1 MRPAADPAL
10 SFPDE
15 TSIQSSEERT
25 PRAAD
30 FPKAENGGIARCLP
44 LDGSPGTEAQRRS
57 WVLASKGLKPLIIP
71 SVFDDNQD
79 VGQSQNTVQG
89 GIKDVPPKVPPK
101 SPRTESRASPR
112 TNARQ
117 SPRSAGSSVS
127 TSFSATSAKSNSN
140 SCTWGEN
147 SSPHRLRTP
156 TQIESPSSN
165 LRGLENVASRSIPMP
180 SRNNSPSGQP
190 KLVEAVGIKHPPF
203 PRADILSAKPRS
215 RRRLDDIAP
224 PTLRSNTDPSAT
236 PPSDPN
242 KLSTKDEI
250 LATVAKTAKPQS
262 TELYHQRGHSE
273 PVNIDLAP
281 KRTNLVR
288 ADTTSIHGLLQTI
301 VKSPTHRAHNMNLP
315 SGFKAVDAIANVP
328 PAEAKALK
336 QQAGQQIEKFEVLQG
351 KDVSMLSQELDLLD
365 ERCSYLQS
373 THRSLRQ
380 GRRNL
385 HTRMITYLK
394 SPRMAKFSRES
405 VLKQEEALAELDVS
419 IDDWVSKLEAAEERR
434 TQIRQRLLMHV
445 AAAVTL
451 QIGGQPALTDVEQP
465 STPPTSPEDDDDY
478 ISTERRDVQSIKIY
492 ADEGVAALLA
502 EIEKEIDFMAD
513 SGAGV

>member
-1 MRPAADPAL
+1 MRPAADRAL
-10 SFPDE
+10 SFPDD
-15 TSIQSSEERT
+15 TSIKSFEERT

-30 FPKAENGGIARCLP
+30 FPKAGTEGIARCLP
-44 LDGSPGTEAQRRS
+44 LNGSPQTEAQRRS
-57 WVLASKGLKPLIIP
+57 WLLASKELKPLIIP
-71 SVFDDNQD
+71 SAFDDDQD
-79 VGQSQNTVQG
+79 RGESQNILLG
-89 GIKDVPPKVPPK
+89 GIKDLPPKVPPK

-112 TNARQ
+112 PNTRQ
-117 SPRSAGSSVS
+117 SPHSASSSVS

-140 SCTWGEN
+140 SYTWSEN

-156 TQIESPSSN
+156 IHIESPSSN
-165 LRGLENVASRSIPMP
+165 LRGMENVVTRSLPMP
-180 SRNNSPSGQP
+180 SRNNSPSGQQNI
-190 KLVEAVGIKHPPF
+190 VESVGTKHPPF
-203 PRADILSAKPRS
+203 PRADIPSAKPRS
-215 RRRLDDIAP
+215 HRHLDDIAP
-224 PTLRSNTDPSAT
+224 PTLRSNTDPSET
-236 PPSDPN
+236 PESDPN
-242 KLSTKDEI
+242 KLSTKNEI
-250 LATVAKTAKPQS
+250 LAMVAKTAKPRS
-262 TELYHQRGHSE
+262 TESYHQRGHSKL
-273 PVNIDLAP
+273 VNIDVAP
-281 KRTNLVR
+281 KRTSLAR
-288 ADTTSIHGLLQTI
+288 ADTASIHGLLQTI

-315 SGFKAVDAIANVP
+315 SGFKAIDAIANVP

-336 QQAGQQIEKFEVLQG
+336 QQADRQIEKFEVLQG

-394 SPRMAKFSRES
+394 SPRMAKFSRDS

-419 IDDWVSKLEAAEERR
+419 IDDWVSKLEVAEERR
-434 TQIRQRLLMHV
+434 TQIRQRLLEHV

-451 QIGGQPALTDVEQP
+451 QIGGQPTLTDVEQP
-465 STPPTSPEDDDDY
+465 TPPTSPEDDDDY

-513 SGAGV
+513 TGVGV